1 MGVLLLLCSVLTAP
15 FVLIPPSSLFVS
27 LPYLISHLFS
37 SLYILPSFSLLPPG
51 FCLPIFLHIFRLLP
65 GFSFLLSQTH
75 LPSLHLEDSPL
86 FSTFLLFLNLCSYLS
101 VVSRYSCITEKTKKQ
116 KKKHNRNDLGTSIS
130 QRHEA

>member
-15 FVLIPPSSLFVS
+15 FVLIPPSSLFVP
-27 LPYLISHLFS
+27 LPYLISYLFSTLYILLSPPSWLLPPYLPACLPPLTWLLFS
-37 SLYILPSFSLLPPG
+37 SASNP
-51 FCLPIFLHIFRLLP
+51 
-65 GFSFLLSQTH
+65 
-75 LPSLHLEDSPL
+75 SPL
-86 FSTFLLFLNLCSYLS
+86 SSPRRLPLVFTFLLFLNLCSYLS

>member
-37 SLYILPSFSLLPPG
+37 TLYILLSFSLLPPG

-65 GFSFLLSQTH
+65 GFSFLLPQTH
-75 LPSLHLEDSPL
+75 LPSLHLEDFPL

-116 KKKHNRNDLGTSIS
+116 KNKKKDITEMI
-130 QRHEA
+130 